1 MEWGARK
8 ALWGWGDAGRVEIMF
23 KQWTEKRGFR
33 AHETHRMDE
42 LSGLPLASF
51 RRRGLAI
58 LIDVSVVLLLKLLLF
73 SSWRHHV
80 SSDVDLHTM
89 AGLMMEAIH
98 RVEELL
104 ESAVYFAVVLK
115 LGKGQTL
122 GKWWMKIRVLSLT
135 HDELGWWQSIERAL
149 GYGASLLEGGFGF
162 LQYYINRNRQT
173 VHDRI
178 AETIV
183 VYEGKK
189 GLRNRPES
197 DRAIEGVAS

>member
-1 MEWGARK
+1 MLK
-8 ALWGWGDAGRVEIMF
+8 
-23 KQWTEKRGFR
+23 KWTEMRDFR

-51 RRRGLAI
+51 RRRALAI
-58 LIDVSVVLLLKLLLF
+58 LIDVSVVLLLKMFLF
-73 SSWRHHV
+73 RSWKHRE
-80 SSDVDLHTM
+80 SSDVDLHTA
-89 AGLMMEAIH
+89 AGLMVEAVR
-98 RVEELL
+98 RVKELM

-122 GKWWMKIRVLSLT
+122 GKWWMKIRVVSLT
-135 HDELGWWQSIERAL
+135 QEEVTWWQSIERAL

-162 LQYYINRNRQT
+162 LQYYIHRNRQC

-183 VYEGKK
+183 VYEGKP

-197 DRAIEGVAS
+197 DRAIEGAAS

>member
-1 MEWGARK
+1 MWGGA
-8 ALWGWGDAGRVEIMF
+8 GAGRVEDML
-23 KQWTEKRGFR
+23 KRWTEKRGFR

-58 LIDVSVVLLLKLLLF
+58 LIDLIVVQLLKMLLF
-73 SSWRHHV
+73 GWFRHHHN
-80 SSDVDLHTM
+80 SDDVDLHTM
-89 AGLMMEAIH
+89 AGLVMEGI
-98 RVEELL
+98 RRLEELL
-104 ESAVYFAVVLK
+104 ESAVYFAVILK
-115 LGKGQTL
+115 LGNGQTL

-135 HDELGWWQSIERAL
+135 HERLSWWQSVERAL

-197 DRAIEGVAS
+197 DRGIEGATS

>member
-1 MEWGARK
+1 MLEK
-8 ALWGWGDAGRVEIMF
+8 
-23 KQWTEKRGFR
+23 WTEKRGFR

-58 LIDVSVVLLLKLLLF
+58 LIDVIVVFALKVVFF
-73 SSWRHHV
+73 SSWRHHDW
-80 SSDVDLHTM
+80 SDPDLHTM

-104 ESAVYFAVVLK
+104 ESAVYFAVILK

-122 GKWWMKIRVLSLT
+122 GKWWMKIRVVSLT
-135 HDELGWWQSIERAL
+135 HHELGWWQSVERAL

-197 DRAIEGVAS
+197 DRTIEGATS

>member
-1 MEWGARK
+1 MLK
-8 ALWGWGDAGRVEIMF
+8 
-23 KQWTEKRGFR
+23 KWTEKRGFR

-58 LIDVSVVLLLKLLLF
+58 LIDVIVVLVLKMVFGSLK
-73 SSWRHHV
+73 HHD
-80 SSDVDLHTM
+80 SDDYDLKTM

-122 GKWWMKIRVLSLT
+122 GKWWMKIRVVSLT
-135 HDELGWWQSIERAL
+135 HEELGWWQSVERAL

-183 VYEGKK
+183 VYEGKP
-189 GLRNRPES
+189 GLKNRPES
-197 DRAIEGVAS
+197 DRTIEGATS

>member
-1 MEWGARK
+1 MLK
-8 ALWGWGDAGRVEIMF
+8 
-23 KQWTEKRGFR
+23 KWTEKREFR

-51 RRRGLAI
+51 GRRGLAI
-58 LIDVSVVLLLKLLLF
+58 FIDVIVVLLLKMFLF
-73 SSWRHHV
+73 RSLRHRE
-80 SSDVDLHTM
+80 SDVDLHTM
-89 AGLMMEAIH
+89 AGLTMEGIR

-104 ESAVYFAVVLK
+104 ESAVYFAVILR

-122 GKWWMKIRVLSLT
+122 GKWLMKIRVLSLT
-135 HDELGWWQSIERAL
+135 HEKLSWWQSVERAL

-183 VYEGKK
+183 VDVRKSAE
-189 GLRNRPES
+189 
-197 DRAIEGVAS
+197 

>member
-1 MEWGARK
+1 MLK
-8 ALWGWGDAGRVEIMF
+8 
-23 KQWTEKRGFR
+23 KWTEKRGFR

-58 LIDVSVVLLLKLLLF
+58 FIDVVVVFALKVVF
-73 SSWRHHV
+73 KSFKHH
-80 SSDVDLHTM
+80 DPDEIDLHTM
-89 AGLMMEAIH
+89 AGLVMEGIH

-104 ESAVYFAVVLK
+104 ESAIYFAVVLK

-122 GKWWMKIRVLSLT
+122 GKWWMKIRVVSLT
-135 HDELGWWQSIERAL
+135 HHELGWWQSVERAL

-162 LQYYINRNRQT
+162 LQYFINRNRQT

-183 VYEGKK
+183 VYEGKP
-189 GLRNRPES
+189 GLKNRPDS
-197 DRAIEGVAS
+197 DRGIEGATS